1 MLASHYLAIRL
12 PAEITTPHRDYPY
25 PTILHLST
33 SYRHRKL
40 PFPGTSGTTTPVS
53 SGPDPNSRH
62 IPRPRPLYI
71 HKPLPQLLKDDPATY
86 SFFLEGVT
94 LLAYNIAWLCSSQG
108 IVIGDKN
115 AFDDIC
121 QIGRNLYS
129 LLIQPPGTAATKL
142 PNNSSGSDDASP
154 SPTWMGRYSH
164 GTMYYFLGGAEGT
177 ELVKAFKLPG
187 PMKLADK
194 LKKKLVGD
202 APAPDWE
209 VLEDDAWKIDDI
221 PTEDL
226 IESPK
231 TTPEKAKAKPS
242 SSKDKSRGSNG
253 WTKVR

>member
-1 MLASHYLAIRL
+1 
-12 PAEITTPHRDYPY
+12 
-25 PTILHLST
+25 
-33 SYRHRKL
+33 
-40 PFPGTSGTTTPVS
+40 
-53 SGPDPNSRH
+53 
-62 IPRPRPLYI
+62 
-71 HKPLPQLLKDDPATY
+71 
-86 SFFLEGVT
+86 
-94 LLAYNIAWLCSSQG
+94 
-108 IVIGDKN
+108 
-115 AFDDIC
+115 
-121 QIGRNLYS
+121 
-129 LLIQPPGTAATKL
+129 
-142 PNNSSGSDDASP
+142 
-154 SPTWMGRYSH
+154 MGRYSH